1 MAALVKQKIEDKA
14 GASQLRHLPAVSN
27 SVADP
32 WNQMPWEFQ
41 TSATF
46 RNKLL
51 QSYHLN
57 AGL

>member
-14 GASQLRHLPAVSN
+14 GASQVRHLPAVSN
-27 SVADP
+27 SVGDP
-32 WNQMPWEFQ
+32 WIQMPWEFQ

-46 RNKLL
+46 LNLL